1 MKKYIILLITLLF
14 NGVEFSSGFSISY
27 QIKDYQGKIFGNITK
42 QSLPQCSIADP
53 VETGRIQESEL
64 VEASGLQASH
74 RYPGVYYS
82 IQDSGQPANVYS
94 VLYNGEAIGKIDL
107 EGIEQHDWEDITM
120 MEYNGID
127 YIYVGDIGNNYDG
140 HCRGINYE
148 DMAIYRFPEP
158 ELSRYKNGVATVP
171 ASEITIMTLK
181 NPNMPTECDDRTK
194 QDFETLMADQFSGDV
209 YLVQKNH
216 YGSDVS
222 LYKFTPTRDSETI
235 MLREVGKISSNPAIQ
250 SGGYGNKGCQVFEW
264 GVQNWKD
271 FCLKINIPKG
281 NY

>member
-1 MKKYIILLITLLF
+1 MKNYSILLITLLF

-27 QIKDYQGKIFGNITK
+27 QIKDYQGKNFRNITK

-107 EGIEQHDWEDITM
+107 EGIDQHDWEDITM
-120 MEYNGID
+120 MEYNGVD

-158 ELSRYKNGVATVP
+158 ELSRYRV
-171 ASEITIMTLK
+171 SHLK
-181 NPNMPTECDDRTK
+181 
-194 QDFETLMADQFSGDV
+194 L
-209 YLVQKNH
+209 
-216 YGSDVS
+216 
-222 LYKFTPTRDSETI
+222 
-235 MLREVGKISSNPAIQ
+235 
-250 SGGYGNKGCQVFEW
+250 
-264 GVQNWKD
+264 
-271 FCLKINIPKG
+271 
-281 NY
+281 

>member
-1 MKKYIILLITLLF
+1 MKHIILLITLLF
-14 NGVEFSSGFSISY
+14 NGFEFSSGFSVSS
-27 QIKDYQGKIFGNITK
+27 GKTFRNITK
-42 QSLPQCSIADP
+42 KSLSQCSIADP

-64 VEASGLQASH
+64 VEASGLVASH

-107 EGIEQHDWEDITM
+107 EGIDQHDWEDITM

-158 ELSRYKNGVATVP
+158 ELSRYRNGVATVP

-194 QDFETLMADQFSGDV
+194 QDFECLMADQFSGDV

-216 YGSDVS
+216 YHSDVS

-235 MLREVGKISSNPAIQ
+235 MLREVGKISSSPAIQ
-250 SGGYGNKGCQVFEW
+250 SEGYGNTGC
-264 GVQNWKD
+264 
-271 FCLKINIPKG
+271 
-281 NY
+281 